1 MWAALAGWVGL
12 TGLIFLVCLATV
24 RPTGNQ
30 RWAFSVGLHL
40 LSGMQQT
47 THPQLWLGLMFPQ
60 PMWSAHSF
68 CVGAHHGGSAVLY
81 DRNLRSCYFSV
92 QVSLL
97 SCVWLFATHRL
108 WHAKLPCLSPTPRA
122 CSNWSPSSWCWHSYS
137 IGTKGCHGF
146 LGYNWIY
153 VLGS

>member
-1 MWAALAGWVGL
+1 VGCFGW
-12 TGLIFLVCLATV
+12 
-24 RPTGNQ
+24 
-30 RWAFSVGLHL
+30 
-40 LSGMQQT
+40 LSGPHWT
-47 THPQLWLGLMFPQ
+47 DIPGLPGHCETYWHSTLGFLSRTPSALRDAADHPPSALTRTNVSPAHVICPQLL
-60 PMWSAHSF
+60 
-68 CVGAHHGGSAVLY
+68 CGSTSWWFSSPLWQETQIVLFF
-81 DRNLRSCYFSV
+81 SSV
-92 QVSLL
+92 QLL